1 MQRPASRPDPGPE
14 ETAPVT
20 STFFP
25 LRFRSIERFLESSCG
40 TSPTTRK
47 RDRGSDPPRPRAS
60 VCLRRASRSS
70 FARMEVRWACKRKFP
85 VSAVA
90 YTSRD
95 LGPYRPAS
103 CCEKVCRGQGRSEG
117 DDRAAPG
124 TASGWRDA
132 WAWYRRR
139 GSGPA
144 SESVERGLAM
154 SRVMRTAAAVDYP
167 CSDGRPMAESEAQLR
182 AMLYVVWVLYTHFR
196 DRSDVYVGAD
206 MFIYCEEGNPGA
218 VVAPDVFVAIGAP
231 KRAQDPRL
239 SYKLWEEPKG
249 PDFVLEV
256 VSRSTWP
263 VDRDRKRALYASLGV
278 EEYWLYDPPGERLE
292 RRLRG
297 MRLVGGRYRELPPA
311 ASSEVGIRHLRSA
324 VLGLD
329 MWVDQDDVLQV
340 RDPVTG
346 EVFLR
351 PDEERVKRLA
361 AETRARREA
370 AAREAAEAR
379 AGEEA
384 AAREAAEA
392 QVAELQAR
400 LRELQGVR

>member
-1 MQRPASRPDPGPE
+1 
-14 ETAPVT
+14 
-20 STFFP
+20 
-25 LRFRSIERFLESSCG
+25 
-40 TSPTTRK
+40 
-47 RDRGSDPPRPRAS
+47 
-60 VCLRRASRSS
+60 
-70 FARMEVRWACKRKFP
+70 
-85 VSAVA
+85 
-90 YTSRD
+90 
-95 LGPYRPAS
+95 
-103 CCEKVCRGQGRSEG
+103 
-117 DDRAAPG
+117 
-124 TASGWRDA
+124 
-132 WAWYRRR
+132 
-139 GSGPA
+139 
-144 SESVERGLAM
+144 M
-154 SRVMRTAAAVDYP
+154 SRVIRTAAAVDYP